1 MRSHAVAEWIVGRFT
16 NKSRAASILGDLEE
30 LKPQKGRLWFWLSFV
45 RVVFSLAWRRPIAFV
60 AAVLATFVWV
70 GGDMSL
76 VVPIWRSHAY
86 KLPDHRWMFAS
97 NVLSTIGT
105 VLLTVL
111 MYSAIRY
118 GFRDGLTR
126 LALVLTPIVAAAVI
140 YCWWQSAV
148 LAVSILVGILV
159 AAAYIANKQ
168 RIREVLAFTIVI
180 VVGSAGSVLAS
191 RLWSLYLHLI
201 HGKAEVRAHPSAIWV
216 SLCISLCELL
226 LTTLLVTIACSRT
239 HGWLMA
245 AQRLDSEID
254 SSR

>member
-1 MRSHAVAEWIVGRFT
+1 MRSIAVAEWIVGRFT

-30 LKPQKGRLWFWLSFV
+30 LKPQKGRLWFWLSLV
-45 RVVFSLAWRRPIAFV
+45 GIVFSLTWRRPIAFV
-60 AAVLATFVWV
+60 AAVLATFVW
-70 GGDMSL
+70 GWGYLSL
-76 VVPIWRSHAY
+76 VMPIWRSHAY
-86 KLPDHRWMFAS
+86 KLPDHPWMFAS
-97 NVLSTIGT
+97 HVLGTIGT

-118 GFRDGLTR
+118 SFRDGLTR
-126 LALVLTPIVAAAVI
+126 LALVLIPIVGAAAI

-148 LAVSILVGILV
+148 LAVSIVVGILV
-159 AAAYIANKQ
+159 AAVYMANKQ
-168 RIREVLAFTIVI
+168 RIREVLALTIVL
-180 VVGSAGSVLAS
+180 VVGSAGSKLAS
-191 RLWSLYLHLI
+191 HVSSLYLHHL
-201 HGKAEVRAHPSAIWV
+201 GYGRPAPPSAIWII
-216 SLCISLCELL
+216 LCISLCELL